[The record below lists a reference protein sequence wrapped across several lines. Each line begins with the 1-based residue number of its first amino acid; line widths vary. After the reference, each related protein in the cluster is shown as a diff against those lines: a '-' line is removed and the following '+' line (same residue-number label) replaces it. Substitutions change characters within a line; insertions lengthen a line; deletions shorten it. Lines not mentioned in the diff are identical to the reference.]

1 MPILLKIII
10 AFYAWLAYKALLAA
24 KILPKFG
31 GKKLGGGNVS
41 GYSGQGSAN
50 FNSDLYRGNK
60 ETTPTAKIDRSSALN
75 IENWAKEQ
83 LKD

>member
-10 AFYAWLAYKALLAA
+10 AFYAWLAYKAFLAA

-31 GKKLGGGNVS
+31 GKKLGGGGVS
-41 GYSGQGSAN
+41 GYSAQGWAN
-50 FNSDLYRGNK
+50 FNSDLYRRNK
-60 ETTPTAKIDRSSALN
+60 DTTPTPKIDRSKALN

-83 LKD
+83 LNK

>member
-10 AFYAWLAYKALLAA
+10 AFYAWLAYKAVIAVRT
-24 KILPKFG
+24 LPKFG

-50 FNSDLYRGNK
+50 FNSKLYRRNT
-60 ETTPTAKIDRSSALN
+60 ETTPSSKLDRSKAFN

-83 LKD
+83 LKK